1 MPRVA
6 LENMTGRTIPVN
18 RLVGARNAFTASL
31 PSVDPTPRPRVC
43 SARDHVRNPFEMNNN
58 SDTDVAVTKRMEAT
72 HERLKRAVGRLE
84 SAMGSASAGGVGGG
98 EPEWRAERGRLRAE
112 LKEQQQR
119 YEALR
124 REYDPLVAATDTVS
138 RRLDSTIDQIRNVLD
153 S

>member
-1 MPRVA
+1 
-6 LENMTGRTIPVN
+6 
-18 RLVGARNAFTASL
+18 
-31 PSVDPTPRPRVC
+31 
-43 SARDHVRNPFEMNNN
+43 MNNN
-58 SDTDVAVTKRMEAT
+58 SDTNVALTKRMEAT

-84 SAMGSASAGGVGGG
+84 SAMGPASAGGVGGG
-98 EPEWRAERGRLRAE
+98 EPEWRAESGRLRAE

-124 REYDPLVAATDTVS
+124 GEYDQLVAATDTVS

>member
-1 MPRVA
+1 
-6 LENMTGRTIPVN
+6 
-18 RLVGARNAFTASL
+18 
-31 PSVDPTPRPRVC
+31 
-43 SARDHVRNPFEMNNN
+43 MNNN
-58 SDTDVAVTKRMEAT
+58 SDTYLAVTKRMEAT
-72 HERLKRAVGRLE
+72 HGRLKRAVARLE

-124 REYDPLVAATDTVS
+124 GEYDQLVAATDTVS